1 MTYKLDISHILQTLR
16 VMSMVFLASAMS
28 PMLTACDNDDNPW
41 DNIPQNIAEFIEQY
55 YPNFALESATDND
68 SGYHIRLKNG
78 PGMTFNA
85 DGSWTD
91 INGYGMPI
99 VQVFLFDQLPPKLY
113 NYLQETQQ
121 LNAVFSITRDN
132 DYYTLDLLESS
143 LRFDIANDTIIGSDA
158 TGGNGGSTSAKGN

>member
-1 MTYKLDISHILQTLR
+1 MTDKINISHILHALR
-16 VMSMVFLASAMS
+16 MAAAVAMAVLVSAIS

-41 DNIPQNIAEFIEQY
+41 NNVPDNISEFIDRY
-55 YPNFALESATDND
+55 YPNSALESATDTD
-68 SGYHIRLKNG
+68 GVYHIRLKNG

-121 LNAVFSITRDN
+121 LNSVFSITRNN

-143 LRFDIANDTIIGSDA
+143 LRFDIANDTIIAPGSS
-158 TGGNGGSTSAKGN
+158 GGNGV